1 MSASEKDEGRR
12 RRKTAKPVSAGPA
25 SGAEKVACGEKW
37 GWGFTAAISGRW
49 LWGFRRRESTARGRA
64 SGEEKQWVMDS
75 WRRGVLTFWCGF
87 SGAVWAF
94 RSASFCAF
102 CLLVE
107 VESGNSGCRTDVRV
121 IKGNIPLKATSLT
134 SIFLRNFYFFK
145 KPFSYID
152 F

>member
-1 MSASEKDEGRR
+1 MGH
-12 RRKTAKPVSAGPA
+12 G
-25 SGAEKVACGEKW
+25 
-37 GWGFTAAISGRW
+37 
-49 LWGFRRRESTARGRA
+49 L
-64 SGEEKQWVMDS
+64 MDS